1 MGWIGAE
8 REVVGIRRGGG
19 WDLRLVGIW
28 FGSRDGSLPTVVRH
42 SNLAQSSATLS
53 LRRRTESRTAP
64 THRRSNLWSSST
76 SSLQRAGSG
85 IANERDLGSPTSGIW
100 DRQRAGSGIANERDL
115 GLPTSRIWHRRRGLG
130 STTGSGIDDGVWD
143 RRRAGFCTLH
153 QSECGSRFAHP
164 SDPMRIACAWNS
176 PQMIIARRST
186 QRARCLSAQ
195 PAQFTRRTRCAC

>member
-1 MGWIGAE
+1 MEPRGRWLGSDGE
-8 REVVGIRRGGG
+8 EVGIYVWLGSGS
-19 WDLRLVGIW
+19 DLAMDHFLRW
-28 FGSRDGSLPTVVRH
+28 
-42 SNLAQSSATLS
+42 SATAI
-53 LRRRTESRTAP
+53 SRKAPPPSPSDGAPSHAPRPPTAAA
-64 THRRSNLWSSST
+64 T
-76 SSLQRAGSG
+76 SGAAAPQAC
-85 IANERDLGSPTSGIW
+85 NERDLGLPTSGIW

-115 GLPTSRIWHRRRGLG
+115 GLPTSGIWDCQRA
-130 STTGSGIDDGVWD
+130 GSGIDDGVWD